1 MCYNLADQFNN
12 ALEWVNQIL
21 GIILIVF
28 ESIVVVGLRTMR
40 ARFLEK
46 KQIYCCFSIAF
57 CCILWICLAL
67 IPAYATSTGS
77 IDNLRQQQQQMNQQH
92 QSVVQDRDRLTNLQR
107 EAQKNLTGLKQN
119 VQTTDS
125 YIQESESRLQ
135 LAAQRLQKLEADLD
149 VAERSYQERQVAT
162 VARLR
167 YLQRSPAS
175 FGWAVLL
182 ESENISDFF
191 SRRHQLKL
199 VYQADQKILLKLNTQ
214 AKLIDQQKTE
224 VEQQKNEIALIREQ
238 LLAQKADY
246 QTQAQSQSELIQRLN
261 SDRLALEAAQNQLE
275 RESKNLE
282 VLIKQK
288 VAEARSSEEAQTK
301 TNSRTNII
309 IRGTGVMTYPSDAP
323 TSSPFGW
330 RIHPI
335 LGYRRFHAGLDFA
348 ASYGSK
354 IRAADSGKV
363 IFAGWYGGY
372 GRAVII
378 DHGNGLTTL
387 YGHTSELYV
396 TEGQAVERGQAIG
409 AVGSTGFST
418 GPHLHFEVRRNGTP
432 VNPTDYL

>member
-1 MCYNLADQFNN
+1 
-12 ALEWVNQIL
+12 
-21 GIILIVF
+21 
-28 ESIVVVGLRTMR
+28 MR
-40 ARFLEK
+40 ARFIGK
-46 KQIYCCFSIAF
+46 KQIFCGLCLAF
-57 CCILWICLAL
+57 CCILWVYLAL
-67 IPAYATSTGS
+67 IPVQANSIKS
-77 IDNLRQQQQQMNQQH
+77 IDTLRQQQQQTNQQH
-92 QSVVQDRDRLTNLQR
+92 QSVVNDRDRLTNLQQ
-107 EAQKNLTGLKQN
+107 EAQKHLTGLKQN
-119 VQTTDS
+119 LQTTDN

-135 LAAQRLQKLEADLD
+135 LATQRLQQLETDLA
-149 VAERSYQERQVAT
+149 VAEHSYEERQIAT

-182 ESENISDFF
+182 QSQNISDFI

-199 VYQADQKILLKLNTQ
+199 VYQADEQILLKLNKQ
-214 AKLIDQQKTE
+214 AKLINNQKTD

-282 VLIKQK
+282 VLIQQK
-288 VAEARSSEEAQTK
+288 VAKARATEEAQTK
-301 TNSRTNII
+301 TNSRTSVIL
-309 IRGTGVMTYPSDAP
+309 RGTGAMAYPSDAA

-330 RIHPI
+330 RMHPV

-348 ASYGSK
+348 ASYGST
-354 IRAADSGKV
+354 IRAADSGRV

-378 DHGNGLTTL
+378 DHGNGITTL
-387 YGHTSELYV
+387 YGHSSELYV
-396 TEGQAVERGQAIG
+396 TDGQAVERGQAIA
-409 AVGSTGFST
+409 AVGSTGLST

-432 VNPTDYL
+432 VDPANYL

>member
-1 MCYNLADQFNN
+1 MLV
-12 ALEWVNQIL
+12 WVNQIL

-28 ESIVVVGLRTMR
+28 ESIVLVGLRTMR
-40 ARFLEK
+40 ARFLGK
-46 KQIYCCFSIAF
+46 KQIYYCFSIAF

-67 IPAYATSTGS
+67 IPGYATSTGS
-77 IDNLRQQQQQMNQQH
+77 IDTLRQQQQQMKQQR
-92 QSVVQDRDRLTNLQR
+92 QSVVNDRDRLTNLQQ
-107 EAQKNLTGLKQN
+107 EAQKHLTGLKQN
-119 VQTTDS
+119 LQTTDS

-135 LAAQRLQKLEADLD
+135 LAAQRLQQLETDLA
-149 VAERSYQERQVAT
+149 VAERSYQERQIAT

-175 FGWAVLL
+175 VGWAVLL
-182 ESENISDFF
+182 QSQNISDFI

-214 AKLIDQQKTE
+214 ANGINKQKTE
-224 VEQQKNEIALIREQ
+224 VEEQKNEIALIREQ

-282 VLIKQK
+282 VLIQQK
-288 VAEARSSEEAQTK
+288 VAEAQAK
-301 TNSRTNII
+301 TNSRTSFI
-309 IRGTGVMTYPSDAP
+309 IRGTGVMAYPSDAS

-330 RIHPI
+330 RMHPV

-348 ASYGSK
+348 ASYGST
-354 IRAADSGKV
+354 IRAADSGTV

-378 DHGNGLTTL
+378 DHGNGITTL

-396 TEGQAVERGQAIG
+396 ADGQAVERGQAIA
-409 AVGSTGFST
+409 AVGSTGLST

-432 VNPTDYL
+432 VDPTNYL